1 MVWVFRPP
9 FETARN
15 GPPQDERNE
24 ATQREARSKEMATK
38 RDFYEILGVPKD
50 ASDDQIKSAYKKLA
64 IKHHPDKNPGDKAA
78 EEKFKEAAEAYDV
91 LRDAE
96 KRAQYDRFGHAAFEG
111 PQGGPGGGFQGG
123 FSNFDDIFSRFSDIF
138 GDSMFGGMFGG
149 GGQGGRRGGP
159 QRGQDLQVRV
169 KLTLEEIAE
178 GVSKKIKIRRLEPCR
193 TCDGAGGKGRRTC
206 ATCGGMGQVK
216 QVSQSLFGQM
226 INVVSC
232 PKCDGTVHSF
242 EEACRGC
249 QGSGLERQEV
259 TISVQIPAGVAEG
272 NYLTLRGEGNKGPR
286 KGPPGDIVV
295 LVEEQ
300 EHDLFH
306 RDGQNLYAEA
316 RVPYTTATLGGS
328 IRIPTLEGDVDLKV
342 PAGTPS
348 EKVFALRGKG
358 MPGLHGRGRG
368 DLFVKLQ
375 VRVPDKLS
383 GRQKELLEQLRECES
398 GTNCEK
404 TFFEKVKD
412 IFA

>member
-1 MVWVFRPP
+1 
-9 FETARN
+9 
-15 GPPQDERNE
+15 
-24 ATQREARSKEMATK
+24 MATK

-50 ASDDQIKSAYKKLA
+50 ASDEQIKSAYKKLA
-64 IKHHPDKNPGDKAA
+64 IKFHPDKNPGDKSA
-78 EEKFKEAAEAYDV
+78 EEKFKEGAEAYDI

-111 PQGGPGGGFQGG
+111 PQGGPGGGFHGG
-123 FSNFDDIFSRFSDIF
+123 FSSSEDIFSRFSDIF
-138 GDSMFGGMFGG
+138 GDSIFGGMFGG
-149 GGQGGRRGGP
+149 GGQSRRGGP

-178 GVSKKIKIRRLEPCR
+178 GVSKKIKIRRLEPCHV
-193 TCDGAGGKGRRTC
+193 CSGAGGKGRKTC
-206 ATCGGMGQVK
+206 GTCGGMGQVK

-232 PKCDGTVHSF
+232 PKCEGTGSTF
-242 EEACRGC
+242 DDACRTC
-249 QGSGLERQEV
+249 EGSGLERQEV

-295 LVEEQ
+295 LIEEI
-300 EHDLFH
+300 EHDLYH

-316 RVPYTTATLGGS
+316 RVPYTTAVLGGT
-328 IRIPTLEGDVDLKV
+328 IRIPTLDNELDLKV
-342 PAGTPS
+342 PAGTQS

-368 DLFVKLQ
+368 DLFVRIH
-375 VRVPDKLS
+375 VRVPEKVS
-383 GRQKELLEQLRECES
+383 GRQKEILEELQELEKGGGKES
-398 GTNCEK
+398 N
-404 TFFEKVKD
+404 TFFQKVRE
-412 IFA
+412 IFS

>member
-1 MVWVFRPP
+1 
-9 FETARN
+9 
-15 GPPQDERNE
+15 
-24 ATQREARSKEMATK
+24 MATK

-64 IKHHPDKNPGDKAA
+64 IKFHPDKNPGDKAA

-96 KRAQYDRFGHAAFEG
+96 KRQQYDRFGHAAFEG

-149 GGQGGRRGGP
+149 GGGGGRRGGP

-178 GVSKKIKIRRLEPCR
+178 GVSKKIKIQRLEPCK

-232 PKCDGTVHSF
+232 PKCEGTGHSF
-242 EEACRGC
+242 EEACRTC

-286 KGPPGDIVV
+286 KGPAGDIVV
-295 LVEEQ
+295 LIEEQ

-342 PAGTPS
+342 PAGTQS

-404 TFFEKVKD
+404 TFFEKVKE
-412 IFA
+412 IFT